1 MFTTKS
7 GQTYRRVLVL
17 GGAGTIGTQVCLE
30 AVNLGLAV
38 ISTSTSG
45 VGRHQKFDAL
55 TQNLTNL
62 APDLGDQDIVF
73 ILSAETDPNAVFRDP
88 DGTHALNVEAVLR
101 LAAECRVRGAKIVFV
116 STEFVFD
123 GKQGGYAETDTP
135 SPETLYGRY
144 KVEVETNLLADLTD
158 ALVVRTGAVVSPR
171 AGENCLVEKMWETLQ
186 NAQVKIAKDN
196 LLTLTP
202 LEDVAANIF
211 KMLRADATGLW
222 HVVLNPPIGRIEL
235 ADMVCGYSEL
245 GLSSNYELCNL
256 NDLPYPERRP
266 PKSWLSGV
274 AATKAFELE
283 YGSLANAVAL
293 KVRLL
298 EAS

>member
-1 MFTTKS
+1 MLTTNS
-7 GQTYRRVLVL
+7 GQWCERVLVL
-17 GGAGTIGTQVCLE
+17 GGSGTIGTQVEFE
-30 AVNLGLAV
+30 AGKFDVQV
-38 ISTSTSG
+38 VSTSTGGSG
-45 VGRHQKFDAL
+45 RYRKFDAL
-55 TQNLTNL
+55 TQNLTEL
-62 APDLGDQDIVF
+62 MPDLGDRDTVF

-88 DGTHALNVEAVLR
+88 DRARALNVDAPLR
-101 LAAECRVRGAKIVFV
+101 LAGECRDRGAKIVFV

-123 GKQGGYAETDTP
+123 GNQGGYAETDTP

-144 KVEVETNLLADLTD
+144 KVEVETKLQADFSD
-158 ALVVRTGAVVSPR
+158 VLVVRTGAVVSPR

-186 NAQVKIAKDN
+186 NAEVKIAEDN

-211 KMLRADATGLW
+211 RMLRADAAGLW
-222 HVVLNPPIGRIEL
+222 HVVLNPPIGRVEL

-245 GLSSNYELCNL
+245 GLSSNYHLCNL
-256 NDLPYPERRP
+256 NDLSYPERRP
-266 PKSWLSGV
+266 PKSWLSGA
-274 AATKAFELE
+274 AATKAFELK
-283 YGSLANAVAL
+283 YGSLANAVAT